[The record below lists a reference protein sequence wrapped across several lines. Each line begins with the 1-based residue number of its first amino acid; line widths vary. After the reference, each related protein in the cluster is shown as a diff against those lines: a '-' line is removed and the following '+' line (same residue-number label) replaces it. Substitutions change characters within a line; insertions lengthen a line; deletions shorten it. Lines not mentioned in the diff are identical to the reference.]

1 MLPTTAPSSTI
12 DRKSASAT
20 PQRTR
25 GPRRGALILN
35 VRYGT
40 LTAVSD
46 KGWVGWATENRLL
59 VGAIALVTAVSL
71 TVVAVVA
78 SHSGSSS
85 KKKVASNSKVE
96 AATGV
101 EPGANTTESTLAGGA
116 VAPGAAGGAGNTGS
130 GSGGGGRTT
139 GPSVTAPRVTVPGG
153 VTNRL
158 CSSSQ

>member
-78 SHSGSSS
+78 IHYWRHS
-85 KKKVASNSKVE
+85 KMKMTCNSKNM
-96 AATGV
+96 A
-101 EPGANTTESTLAGGA
+101 ST
-116 VAPGAAGGAGNTGS
+116 
-130 GSGGGGRTT
+130 
-139 GPSVTAPRVTVPGG
+139 
-153 VTNRL
+153 
-158 CSSSQ
+158 

>member
-71 TVVAVVA
+71 TIVAVVA
-78 SHSGSSS
+78 SNSGSSN
-85 KKKVASNSKVE
+85 KKKVASNSKV
-96 AATGV
+96 AAGT
-101 EPGANTTESTLAGGA
+101 
-116 VAPGAAGGAGNTGS
+116 GAARGADSTETTPASRAVGAGDA
-130 GSGGGGRTT
+130 RQ
-139 GPSVTAPRVTVPGG
+139 GPAG
-153 VTNRL
+153 
-158 CSSSQ
+158 